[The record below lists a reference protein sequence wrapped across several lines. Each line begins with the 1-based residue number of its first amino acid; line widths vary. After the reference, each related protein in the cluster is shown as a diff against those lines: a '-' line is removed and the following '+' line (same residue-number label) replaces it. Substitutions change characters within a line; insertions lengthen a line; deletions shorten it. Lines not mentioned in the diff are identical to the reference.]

1 MCKKLI
7 ILAILTLSVL
17 PAFAQQ
23 TITRFAFVDADCKP
37 GFAAIESGSAKHVIS
52 NVFAIE
58 MEPAALLSAE
68 ESIGGQFRKAIDEAY
83 PGSRNQFNGVYV
95 YLFSDL
101 NSAEQKREA
110 KLAEYLSANVG
121 LLDFQTANISI
132 QPLP

>member
-1 MCKKLI
+1 MRKEFT
-7 ILAILTLSVL
+7 ILVLWTLSVL

-23 TITRFAFVDADCKP
+23 TITRYAFVDADCKP
-37 GFAAIESGSAKHVIS
+37 GFAAIESGSAKHVVS

-58 MEPAALLSAE
+58 LEPAALLSAE
-68 ESIGGQFRKAIDEAY
+68 ESIVGQFRKAIDEAY

-110 KLAEYLSANVG
+110 KLAEYLSANIG
-121 LLDFQTANISI
+121 LLDFHTGNISI
-132 QPLP
+132 PPLP